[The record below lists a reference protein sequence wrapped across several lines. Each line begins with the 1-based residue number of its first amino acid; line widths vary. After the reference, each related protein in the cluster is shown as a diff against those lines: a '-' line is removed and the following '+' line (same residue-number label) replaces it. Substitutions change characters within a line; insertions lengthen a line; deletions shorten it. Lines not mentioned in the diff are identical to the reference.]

1 MTCETT
7 PGRDFSNEKPRL
19 AGGAIVIS
27 SMSRSAVLLLARL
40 LLATLLLLAGLLL
53 SALLLLAGLL
63 LSALLLTTLLLLA
76 GLLVWI
82 LIHFTI
88 LSNIALN
95 HRSVTRP

>member
-1 MTCETT
+1 
-7 PGRDFSNEKPRL
+7 
-19 AGGAIVIS
+19 
-27 SMSRSAVLLLARL
+27 MSRSAVLLLARL

-63 LSALLLTTLLLLA
+63 I
-76 GLLVWI
+76 WI

>member
-63 LSALLLTTLLLLA
+63 LSALLLLA
-76 GLLVWI
+76 GLLIWI